1 MSLYQGDKA
10 LEALSLG
17 KETQYHTH
25 YDASL
30 LQGVPRRLNRDS
42 LSLTA
47 DNLPF
52 HGGDIWTMYELSWL
66 NSQGLPQVAIGHV
79 ELDATTENLIES
91 KSFKLYLNSFNQT
104 RFENWHIVEETLL
117 KDLTACAKGRV
128 HLTLYPLSH

>member
-79 ELDATTENLIES
+79 ELDATTENQKALSSISIALIKLVLKIGTSLKKHYS
-91 KSFKLYLNSFNQT
+91 K
-104 RFENWHIVEETLL
+104 I
-117 KDLTACAKGRV
+117 
-128 HLTLYPLSH
+128 